1 MVQNNTWLFIPIYC
15 FRFVSNSSETSYFIQ
30 EFSGFGLLFSFHCSV
45 CFCRFLLS
53 ATTSIS
59 YHKQLSL
66 SRTFFEKLFDFFF
79 WFFSGGLWLNTGI
92 PSKIKVFRDR
102 RSQRRVIIYH
112 ISSMVVNTF
121 LKFFSSFLFFTF
133 LKGNHQKWSPFLLNL
148 HYDFFVFKVTFLEYT
163 PYFFLFPIF
172 M

>member
-1 MVQNNTWLFIPIYC
+1 MFLVK
-15 FRFVSNSSETSYFIQ
+15 

-45 CFCRFLLS
+45 CFCRSLSS

-59 YHKQLSL
+59 YHKQLPL
-66 SRTFFEKLFDFFF
+66 SRTFLKNFFDFFF

-92 PSKIKVFRDR
+92 PSKIKFFRGR

-121 LKFFSSFLFFTF
+121 FHLFSTFFQFFSTQCYKCTGTCFCTATTRF
-133 LKGNHQKWSPFLLNL
+133 Q
-148 HYDFFVFKVTFLEYT
+148 
-163 PYFFLFPIF
+163 
-172 M
+172 